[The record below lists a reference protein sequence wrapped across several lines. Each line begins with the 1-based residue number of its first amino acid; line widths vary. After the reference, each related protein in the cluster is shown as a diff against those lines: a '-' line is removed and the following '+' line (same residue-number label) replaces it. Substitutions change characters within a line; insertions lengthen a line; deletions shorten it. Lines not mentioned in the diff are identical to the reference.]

1 MTKVTQY
8 ELDGARSYQLTKHA
22 DERGFFA
29 ELLRQDWA
37 ELLGDDVVVQAALS
51 VSQPGVIR
59 AWHRHNRGQVDY
71 IVILDGKVKIAAY
84 DDVINS
90 PTKGKL
96 VEIVASGEELQAVRI
111 PGHYWHGTKNI
122 GSKPSTTLYF
132 FTRLYDYDD
141 PDEER
146 KPWNDPTITNPRTG
160 LPYDWDR

>member
-1 MTKVTQY
+1 MLKVIQY
-8 ELDGARSYQLTKHA
+8 ELDGVMSYELTKRT
-22 DERGFFA
+22 DERGFFT
-29 ELLRQDWA
+29 EILRQDWA

-111 PGHYWHGTKNI
+111 PGHYCHGTKNV

-160 LPYDWDR
+160 LPYDWDS